1 MLAMPRG
8 ASVEVSMDLMGTDMD
23 ARLGIALTVLA
34 AAGMTGCAT
43 GSNPFSR
50 LGWTSP
56 PVEAT
61 AKVRSNCE
69 ASVQTLHG
77 RPDYD
82 TALHACLQAM
92 TRQAK
97 S

>member
-1 MLAMPRG
+1 MLAMARS
-8 ASVEVSMDLMGTDMD
+8 ASVEASMDLMGTDMD
-23 ARLGIALTVLA
+23 ARLGIALTAIA

-61 AKVRSNCE
+61 AKVRSSCE

-82 TALHACLQAM
+82 IALHACLQAM